1 MKEWAGKKGKARRVA
16 LLCAL
21 PMLLCGPAHALAE
34 RAVLLPH
41 SGDPQLV
48 ALREAAYQAV
58 KAALVEQGIE
68 VSAYTPKDRAA
79 AGDARGCKQIGCA
92 PALLAA
98 LPAEVA
104 VAVAVWYGKDKPQV
118 NVTLVDAAGNRF
130 PDVSPVDEE
139 GADSASRAA
148 LVGARALQ
156 LLGPG
161 PWVEIQGTPEG
172 ANVVIDGQAVGTLPY
187 RAAMSSGDHRLEIRA
202 HGFAAQEYA
211 VQLPLDPTATTRIA
225 LALAPATNSNA
236 KAAPSKEPPAEAA
249 MHVSTA
255 PEAATDPSL
264 IDREPPLDEA
274 SPFNYVIG
282 GVLAAGGI
290 ALATIDPVRASA
302 RDGECANPDCTRVY
316 TFGSESLL
324 KVIAGGVLLSAGVV
338 MMLWRPIRVEADV
351 TDDSAALRVRGTF

>member
-1 MKEWAGKKGKARRVA
+1 M
-16 LLCAL
+16 
-21 PMLLCGPAHALAE
+21 
-34 RAVLLPH
+34 LLPH
-41 SGDPQLV
+41 SGDPKLV
-48 ALREAAYQAV
+48 ALREAAHEAV
-58 KAALVEQGIE
+58 RAALVEQGIE
-68 VSAYTPKDRAA
+68 VSAYTPKVRAA

-225 LALAPATNSNA
+225 LALAPATATATNA
-236 KAAPSKEPPAEAA
+236 KAVPGPSAEGSGTVL
-249 MHVSTA
+249 VSTA
-255 PEAATDPSL
+255 PEAAMDPSP
-264 IDREPPLDEA
+264 IDQEPPLDEA

-282 GVLAAGGI
+282 GVLAGRAASRSRPSTRYARLPATANAPTPRLHPGLHLRQREPAQGHRRRRAGRRRRGGD
-290 ALATIDPVRASA
+290 ALAPTARRGQCERRQRRAA
-302 RDGECANPDCTRVY
+302 RARH
-316 TFGSESLL
+316 LL
-324 KVIAGGVLLSAGVV
+324 IC
-338 MMLWRPIRVEADV
+338 
-351 TDDSAALRVRGTF
+351 

>member
-1 MKEWAGKKGKARRVA
+1 MKERAGTSARARHAALPGA
-16 LLCAL
+16 LLI
-21 PMLLCGPAHALAE
+21 LLCTAGPAFAE

-48 ALREAAYQAV
+48 ALREKAHQAV
-58 KAALVEQGIE
+58 RAALVEQGIE
-68 VSAYTPKDRAA
+68 VSAYTPKERAP
-79 AGDARGCKQIGCA
+79 AGDAQGCKQIGCA
-92 PALLAA
+92 TALLAA

-118 NVTLVDAAGNRF
+118 NVTLVDVAGNRF

-139 GADSASRAA
+139 GPESASRAA

-161 PWVEIQGTPEG
+161 PWVEISGTPEG
-172 ANVVIDGQAVGTLPY
+172 ANVVIDGKAVGTLPY

-202 HGFAAQEYA
+202 AGFAPQEYA

-225 LALAPATNSNA
+225 LALAPAANA
-236 KAAPSKEPPAEAA
+236 KAAPSSAPAGSGAI
-249 MHVSTA
+249 HVSTA
-255 PEAATDPSL
+255 PEAAMDVSP
-264 IDREPPLDEA
+264 IDQEPPLDEP

-290 ALATIDPVRASA
+290 ALATVDPLRASA
-302 RDGECANPDCTRVY
+302 RDGECANPECTEVY

-324 KVIAGGVLLSAGVV
+324 KVIAGGVLVAGGVV
-338 MMLWRPIRVEADV
+338 LMLWQPLRVEASV
-351 TDDSAALRVRGTF
+351 DDTSAALRVRGAF